1 LIDRA
6 ITLGARGFKLDYAE
20 DVQAGAFGTNLP
32 FSFYSGET
40 EKTLHKKYAWY
51 FHKPYADA
59 LGGSGK
65 GFILSRAGT
74 YGDQTLTTTVWPGD
88 LDNSFHA
95 HGEDEHVGGLP
106 AAIRGGLSLSTSG
119 YPWFASDTGGYR
131 HGRPSKE
138 VFLRWA
144 AYSALGSVMQT
155 GGGLHTNPW
164 DFNEYSDGHG
174 GKSVFDQETLDA
186 YRKLARLHMRLH
198 AYRHPYNVA
207 AHETGRPVTSPLGFA
222 HPELGLHPDNVWLL
236 GDNLLAAAVEDESG
250 KVTVVLPA
258 GKWTDFETG
267 QVVEGPTSFD
277 REVPLG
283 SPVLY
288 AREGAIIALLRD
300 TVDTLSPSSSPEV
313 DSYANEAGV
322 LTLRIYPGQGERH
335 AQTLGST
342 LISITDK
349 TLSIE
354 GAHFSGYRVIEILDN
369 GKTQTTVLGS
379 GTQTLQLQ

>member
-1 LIDRA
+1 
-6 ITLGARGFKLDYAE
+6 
-20 DVQAGAFGTNLP
+20 
-32 FSFYSGET
+32 
-40 EKTLHKKYAWY
+40 
-51 FHKPYADA
+51 
-59 LGGSGK
+59 
-65 GFILSRAGT
+65 
-74 YGDQTLTTTVWPGD
+74 
-88 LDNSFHA
+88 
-95 HGEDEHVGGLP
+95 
-106 AAIRGGLSLSTSG
+106 LSLSTSG

-186 YRKLARLHMRLH
+186 YRKLARLHIRLH

-335 AQTLGST
+335 AQTLGNT
-342 LISITDK
+342 LISITGK